1 MHVGVAMQR
10 TPQVVRWLAGV
21 AAGTCVEAHALETG
35 VSCRVTFGSVIR
47 LESPD
52 PDLLTTLNA
61 PLVGLAGRASGSNA
75 DDANLNFRRH
85 QPVST
90 ALKGYVDLTARDGD
104 FRALLRLKAWRDFA
118 LARGSRSW
126 GNSPNGY
133 TAGAPLGDDGAAHLA
148 RFSGVALLDAWVQ
161 HSVALGSTRLL
172 GRLGRQNLAWGD
184 RSALGGG
191 LNGLNAR
198 DLPAV
203 HRAGA
208 VAQETRVQSP
218 MAFARL
224 ELTPAL
230 ALEGF
235 VAGRFQPGTL
245 DQCGTFWAVSDY
257 LAPGCNAVM
266 SGLPALNDRA
276 RVASGAL
283 LKRVPTQDSGM
294 HDAGVAVLFK
304 AFGVDV
310 GLYQAR
316 HTWRTPMPGLRRS
329 SRAGPPIVPGDPD
342 GKNMAFLTEYPDNIA
357 LSALTFSRKSGG
369 TTVFGELSY
378 RPRAPFM
385 LAPGDALPPFLSPTT
400 PALLRASADAVAPG
414 AIFHGYDL
422 HPTAQLQFGVQHDG
436 KAGSTPVSG
445 TFEVVAKHA
454 MGLPDP
460 ALRRYG
466 RADLFGVGPVFGVC
480 TVTTATPAR
489 QCTQAGYVSS
499 DAWGYRV
506 QVEARWAQPAPATA
520 PGLAATASAVFMH
533 DVKGWSHDF
542 LLNQGR
548 KTLNL
553 GLRLEYRQRYLF
565 EIAWLPVWGGD
576 YNPLSDRD
584 TLALA
589 VGIKF

>member
-1 MHVGVAMQR
+1 MQR
-10 TPQVVRWLAGV
+10 TRRVIAWLAGG
-21 AAGTCVEAHALETG
+21 ALGAGLEAHALETG
-35 VSCRVTFGSVIR
+35 VSGRITFGSVVR

-52 PDLLTTLNA
+52 PDLLTALNA

-85 QPVST
+85 DAVST
-90 ALKGYVDLTARDGD
+90 AIKGYLDLSAREGD
-104 FRALLRLKAWRDFA
+104 FSALVRVKAWHDGA
-118 LARGSRSW
+118 LARGTRPW
-126 GNSPNGY
+126 GNSLNGY
-133 TAGAPLGDDGAAHLA
+133 TADVPLGDAGAARLA

-161 HSVALGSTRLL
+161 QSVALGSARLL
-172 GRLGRQNLAWGD
+172 GRIGRQSLAWGE
-184 RSALGGG
+184 RSAVGGG
-191 LNGLNAR
+191 LDALSAR
-198 DLPAV
+198 DLPAQR
-203 HRAGA
+203 RASA
-208 VAQETRVQSP
+208 VAQETRVASP

-235 VAGRFQPGTL
+235 VGGRFQPTTL
-245 DQCGTFWAVSDY
+245 DLCGTFWAVSDY
-257 LAPGCNAVM
+257 LAPGCNVVM
-266 SGLPALNDRA
+266 SGLPVLNDRA
-276 RVASGAL
+276 RVATGAL
-283 LKRVPTQDSGM
+283 LKRLPTPDSGA
-294 HDAGVAVLFK
+294 HDAGLALLFK
-304 AFGVDV
+304 AFGLDV

-316 HTWRTPMPGLRRS
+316 YTWRTPMPGLRRS
-329 SRAGPPIVPGDPD
+329 SRIGPPIVPGDPD

-357 LSALTFSRKSGG
+357 LSALTVARKQGD

-385 LAPGDALPPFLSPTT
+385 LAPGDALPPFLSPSA
-400 PALLRASADAVAPG
+400 PALLRVAADAVAPG
-414 AIFHGYDL
+414 GIFHGYDL
-422 HPTAQLQFGVQHDG
+422 HPSAQLQIGVQQDG
-436 KAGSTPVSG
+436 KVGATPLSA
-445 TFEVVAKHA
+445 TLEVVAKHA
-454 MGLPDP
+454 IGLPDP

-480 TVTTATPAR
+480 TVTTANPAR

-499 DAWGYRV
+499 DAWGYRLR
-506 QVEARWAQPAPATA
+506 VEARWPAVAPDLM
-520 PGLAATASAVFMH
+520 PGLAASASAAFVH
-533 DVKGWSHDF
+533 DVRGWSNDF

-553 GLRLEYRQRYLF
+553 GVRLEYRQRYLF

-589 VGIKF
+589 AGIKF